1 MIGYMN
7 ELTIISRKSTLA
19 QYQARE
25 VSKVLKKSFP
35 KLNIIF
41 RTKETAGD
49 IDLTTPLHKMPEI
62 GVFTSD
68 IREELISGEADLA
81 VHSWKDLPVELEE
94 GTEIAATISR
104 ADLRDVLIFKPG
116 SFEKKEINIFTSSPR
131 RQENLSK
138 FLVKAFPFEINSLN
152 FHDVRGN
159 ILTRVNKLKDSDL
172 DGLVIAKA
180 ALDRLLSLES
190 EHVNEL
196 SSFKKDLEKF
206 LWMVVPCSQNP
217 CAPGQGALAIE
228 VKTGNNQVIEI
239 LNKIND
245 LDVFKDVSDERKKLK
260 MYGGGCHQ
268 KIGVSIENHPLGK
281 VITEKGLT
289 PDDEVIDKRTFVTFK
304 KEQSKFDKPV
314 KDFYPKSK
322 KDFKLFSRLK
332 IDEGVEKIKEIKSSG
347 LYISRASS
355 VEETTSIDL
364 SNVVWTSGVENWFKL
379 AKKGI
384 WVNGTSDSLGEEQS
398 KPSTFL
404 KKVKWFLVSHVDSDP
419 KEKELLATYKLVPE
433 KEIENLSVYSHFYWM
448 SVSSFKEALKRFPS
462 IKNAEHSC
470 GLGKTFDGLN
480 DLYPNKIKPFLNY
493 EDWLEKVNEA
503 K

>member
-7 ELTIISRKSTLA
+7 ELTIVSRKSTLA

-41 RTKETAGD
+41 RTKETSGD

-104 ADLRDVLIFKPG
+104 ADLRDVLIFKSD

-138 FLVKAFPFEINSLN
+138 FLLKAFPFEINSLN

-190 EHVNEL
+190 EHANEL

-206 LWMVVPCSQNP
+206 LWMVVPSSQNP

-260 MYGGGCHQ
+260 KYGGGCHQ
-268 KIGVSIENHPLGK
+268 KIGVS
-281 VITEKGLT
+281 
-289 PDDEVIDKRTFVTFK
+289 
-304 KEQSKFDKPV
+304 
-314 KDFYPKSK
+314 
-322 KDFKLFSRLK
+322 
-332 IDEGVEKIKEIKSSG
+332 
-347 LYISRASS
+347 
-355 VEETTSIDL
+355 L
-364 SNVVWTSGVENWFKL
+364 SL
-379 AKKGI
+379 I
-384 WVNGTSDSLGEEQS
+384 
-398 KPSTFL
+398 
-404 KKVKWFLVSHVDSDP
+404 H
-419 KEKELLATYKLVPE
+419 
-433 KEIENLSVYSHFYWM
+433 I
-448 SVSSFKEALKRFPS
+448 
-462 IKNAEHSC
+462 
-470 GLGKTFDGLN
+470 
-480 DLYPNKIKPFLNY
+480 
-493 EDWLEKVNEA
+493 
-503 K
+503 